1 MGSKPQTKR
10 HSGEQS
16 AEAKSRINYSEPTTV
31 NDELKALGRGI
42 IKSTWED
49 LLGATGSTFSEQVL
63 GFGVSGNL
71 QEGQEVSL
79 KKKQQEKKEEKS
91 VTTSEHMEYF
101 RSVNNAD
108 RMPETRM
115 ESEIRNSVDQI
126 RMEIKKLIQTSKI
139 VEKTVKD
146 ATADKAP
153 VKPGKYHISFFEFVL
168 SVVREATRKLEDSAS
183 YGAIF
188 TSKKQQS
195 KYWSS
200 YKKQGTTFGLSGER
214 TVATQT
220 G

>member
-16 AEAKSRINYSEPTTV
+16 VEAKPRVQYTEPTTV
-31 NDELKALGRGI
+31 NDQLSELGRGI
-42 IKSTWED
+42 VKSTWDD
-49 LLGATGSTFSEQVL
+49 LLKASGGTFSEQL
-63 GFGVSGNL
+63 WGSAESGNL
-71 QEGQEVSL
+71 QEGQAISL
-79 KKKQQEKKEEKS
+79 KKKAQEKKEEKTI
-91 VTTSEHMEYF
+91 TTSEHMEYF

-108 RMPETRM
+108 RIPETRM
-115 ESEIRNSVDQI
+115 ESEMRNSVDQI

-168 SVVREATRKLEDSAS
+168 SVVRDATRKLEDSAS

>member
-1 MGSKPQTKR
+1 MGSKAQTKR
-10 HSGEQS
+10 QSGEQS
-16 AEAKSRINYSEPTTV
+16 AEIKSRINYSEPTTV
-31 NDELKALGRGI
+31 NDQIRELGKGI
-42 IKSTWED
+42 VKSTWDD
-49 LLGATGSTFSEQVL
+49 LLGASGSAVSEQL
-63 GFGVSGNL
+63 WGFGNSGNL
-71 QEGQEVSL
+71 QEGQEVNL
-79 KKKQQEKKEEKS
+79 KKKPQEKKEEKA
-91 VTTSEHMEYF
+91 TMTSEHMEYF

-108 RMPETRM
+108 SMPETRV
-115 ESEIRNSVDQI
+115 ENEIRNSVDQI
-126 RMEIKKLIQTSKI
+126 RMEIKKLVQTSKI

-153 VKPGKYHISFFEFVL
+153 VRPGKYHISFFEFVL
-168 SVVREATRKLEDSAS
+168 SVVRDATRKLEDSAS

-200 YKKQGTTFGLSGER
+200 FKKQGTTFGLSGER